1 MSFSAFVTVAPY
13 DCNEAAKGGADI
25 VCTGEHDELT
35 LQNDGSGSGFRTR
48 NSCHKLACST
58 EERLSYYPTY
68 CQQIYDTDLKKS
80 LICIDPANKIWVD
93 AMGNEV

>member
-13 DCNEAAKGGADI
+13 DCNE
-25 VCTGEHDELT
+25 VHFQLWE
-35 LQNDGSGSGFRTR
+35 NDGSGSGFRTR

-80 LICIDPANKIWVD
+80 LICIDPANKTWVD